1 MKPPFDDPGLS
12 HVLDDLKIK
21 KRLNFDEI
29 CDLLFTFS
37 YSDFDSVFHLTER
50 EVSRDRVIRI
60 PVFEDEPIA
69 ILTIWGEDSCTAIH
83 DHGSFDGRIKILKG
97 SLGVVN
103 YRENSN
109 FIEFNSLAVGGEGN
123 IFTEQ
128 LAGIHSIINNEN
140 DITVSLHLYRS
151 DELNLEGVRIFDTE
165 HRKVAHLSH
174 LAKSCSWDLPEN
186 AYTKIIQI

>member
-37 YSDFDSVFHLTER
+37 YNDFDSVFHLTER

-109 FIEFNSLAVGGEGN
+109 FIEFNSLAVGGEGD
-123 IFTEQ
+123 I
-128 LAGIHSIINNEN
+128 LPNN
-140 DITVSLHLYRS
+140 
-151 DELNLEGVRIFDTE
+151 
-165 HRKVAHLSH
+165 
-174 LAKSCSWDLPEN
+174 LPESIPSSI
-186 AYTKIIQI
+186 TRTTLP